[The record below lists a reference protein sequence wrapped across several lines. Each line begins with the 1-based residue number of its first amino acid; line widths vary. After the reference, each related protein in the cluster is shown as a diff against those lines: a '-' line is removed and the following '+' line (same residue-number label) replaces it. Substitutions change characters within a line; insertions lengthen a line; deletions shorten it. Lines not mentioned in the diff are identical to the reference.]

1 MTRRFAVLAA
11 TLALLPTLASAAL
24 AQTTT
29 FTDGTFLNAD
39 WSVTTEVLNLGGT
52 VSASQIAS
60 GGSPGTYRRII
71 NTLASAIGQGFSNT
85 VFGFHARAGALYSPL
100 VSGAIASID
109 YSESSIRLVN
119 GVQACG
125 VALIQGGVIYYGP
138 GFLTPTT
145 FNVWVVTSQTGLTA
159 TSFDALAP
167 GVQTPDFTVTGA
179 PIQFGFYRANS
190 TSVGGDASSTTGGI
204 DNWSVSV
211 HYDAATTA
219 QKPSWGTVKASYS
232 RRR

>member
-85 VFGFHARAGALYSPL
+85 VFGFHARAGALYNPL
-100 VSGAIASID
+100 VSGAITSID
-109 YSESSIRLVN
+109 YSESSIRLAA
-119 GVQACG
+119 GQQACAL
-125 VALIQGGVIYYGP
+125 ALIQGGVIYYGP
-138 GFLTPTT
+138 GFLNPATLNVWAPTT
-145 FNVWVVTSQTGLTA
+145 QTGLVA
-159 TSFDALAP
+159 SSFDALAP
-167 GVQTPDFTVTGA
+167 GVQNPDFSAAGG
-179 PIQFGFYRANS
+179 PIQFGFSRGNS
-190 TSVGGDASSTTGGI
+190 TSVGGAGSTLTGGI
-204 DNWSVSV
+204 DNWSVAV
-211 HYDAATTA
+211 HYDSATPTRA
-219 QKPSWGTVKASYS
+219 TSWGSLKAGYS
-232 RRR
+232 NRR